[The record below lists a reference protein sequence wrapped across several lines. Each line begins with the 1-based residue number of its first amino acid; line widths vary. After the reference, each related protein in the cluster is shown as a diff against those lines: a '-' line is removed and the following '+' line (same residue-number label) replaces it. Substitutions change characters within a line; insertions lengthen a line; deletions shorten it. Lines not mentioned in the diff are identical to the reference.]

1 MSSLYHGKKF
11 WTSIYS
17 KIKVYEKKNI
27 RPQSDLMTSRALTIW
42 MEFSVAFSGQMELH
56 SGLPY
61 AYLVLLRLPS
71 STQVDHAVP
80 RVPELTSFYLVY
92 PLIPQPNLV
101 YPHLPQVNHVIP
113 RLPQGSFLLSS
124 LFQVNHVLSR
134 FSLLTLVFPRSPTF
148 NPS

>member
-1 MSSLYHGKKF
+1 
-11 WTSIYS
+11 
-17 KIKVYEKKNI
+17 
-27 RPQSDLMTSRALTIW
+27 MTSRALTIR

-61 AYLVLLRLPS
+61 VYLVLPRRSPS

-92 PLIPQPNLV
+92 PLIPELNLV

-113 RLPQGSFLLSS
+113 RLPQGNFLLSS
-124 LFQVNHVLSR
+124 LFQINHVLSR
-134 FSLLTLVFPRSPTF
+134 FSLYLRSFSLDHPHLTQVNPVVPR
-148 NPS
+148 